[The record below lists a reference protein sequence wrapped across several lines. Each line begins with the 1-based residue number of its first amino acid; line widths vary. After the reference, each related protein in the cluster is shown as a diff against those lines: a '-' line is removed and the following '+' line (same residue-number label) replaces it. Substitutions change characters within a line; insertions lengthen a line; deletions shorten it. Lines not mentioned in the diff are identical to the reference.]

1 MSWVLLANELAT
13 KNDVVAAKAGLFRLW
28 GVGGLLRVTAKN
40 KAAADAVAVS
50 DPPFMEF
57 MEI

>member
-28 GVGGLLRVTAKN
+28 GVGGGV
-40 KAAADAVAVS
+40 VES
-50 DPPFMEF
+50 HGQE
-57 MEI
+57 